1 MKNIYSNIFKADKN
15 TLRKAIKTLKIKK
28 LIGVPTETVYGL
40 AGNAYSDSA
49 VKKIYKLK
57 GRPFKNPLIIHY
69 HNQNLLKNDVKLD
82 HNFFKLYKNFC
93 PGPITFVLK
102 KNKNSKLSKIATA
115 NLDTVA
121 VRFPKN
127 KIIKKLLKSLSFPL
141 AIPSANKST
150 HVSPV
155 SAKDVAEEFKKSL
168 KFILDDGY
176 CKIGLESTVIDL
188 TSKPKILRPGFINST
203 EISKILNM
211 TVKYSSRSKAIKSP
225 GMLKRHYSPGIPI
238 KLNRKRAGINE
249 AFIVFGKKYKN
260 KKNTF
265 NLSSK
270 SSLTEAAKNLYKT
283 LRLIKNKNY
292 KMICVSPIPKVG
304 LGLAINV
311 RLKRA
316 AK

>member
-1 MKNIYSNIFKADKN
+1 MKFNQSNIKKAKNYLDKN
-15 TLRKAIKTLKIKK
+15 YC
-28 LIGVPTETVYGL
+28 IGVPTETVYGL
-40 AGNAYSDSA
+40 AGNAYSDSV

-69 HNQNLLKNDVKLD
+69 HNQNLLKNDVVLD
-82 HNFFKLYKNFC
+82 SNFFKLYKKFC

-127 KIIKKLLKSLSFPL
+127 KIIKKLLESLDFPL

-155 SAKDVAEEFKKSL
+155 SANDVAEEFKKAL
-168 KFILDDGY
+168 KFILDDGR

-188 TSKPKILRPGFINST
+188 TSKPKILRPGFISST
-203 EISKILNM
+203 QISKFLNIAI
-211 TVKYSSRSKAIKSP
+211 KNSSRIKAIKSP

-238 KLNRKRAGINE
+238 KLNQKRAGMNE
-249 AFIVFGKKYKN
+249 AFIIFGKKYKS

-304 LGLAINV
+304 LGLAIND